1 MLKAFI
7 KDLNELPESLREHY
21 VASDGGYVLD
31 VDKKEYSDKINE
43 FRTNNINLTNQ
54 LNAFGNITPE
64 SYNQL
69 KTDYETLKANPP
81 KSSGKSENEDL
92 ERVKTEYEQR
102 LEQANA
108 GKTEAETQAR
118 TYRDALNGHIVDN
131 AVARAISN
139 VGKIHQ
145 GALPDVLRR
154 AREVWR
160 VNENGVPV
168 AMNGETAVYG
178 ADGKL
183 PLTIEEY
190 AQNLMQEAPYY
201 FEGNSGGGAGGS
213 GGGAGGSGG
222 GGPATITREQF
233 QNSPS
238 VDMISKVA
246 KGELVV
252 EG

>member
-1 MLKAFI
+1 MLKVFV
-7 KDLNELPESLREHY
+7 KDLNKLPESLREHY

-69 KTDYETLKANPP
+69 KTEYEKLKADPP
-81 KSSGKSENEDL
+81 KPSGKSENEDI
-92 ERVKTEYEQR
+92 ERIKTEYEQR
-102 LEQANA
+102 LEQANT
-108 GKTEAETQAR
+108 GKTEAEQRAR
-118 TYRDALNGHIVDN
+118 TYQDALNGHIVDN
-131 AVARAISN
+131 VVAQAISN
-139 VGKIHQ
+139 VGKIHK

-168 AMNGETAVYG
+168 AMNGETVVYG

-183 PLTIEEY
+183 PLTVEEY

-213 GGGAGGSGG
+213 GAAGSGGSGG
-222 GGPATITREQF
+222 NGPATITREQF
-233 QNSPS
+233 QNPS
-238 VDMISKVA
+238 VEMISKVA

>member
-7 KDLNELPESLREHY
+7 KDLNELPEPLREHY

-43 FRTNNINLTNQ
+43 FRMNNINLTNQ
-54 LNAFGNITPE
+54 LQEFGNITPE

-69 KTDYETLKANPP
+69 KTEYEKLKANPP
-81 KSSGKSENEDL
+81 EGGGDADI
-92 ERVKTEYEQR
+92 ERIKTEYEQR
-102 LEQANA
+102 LEQANV
-108 GKTEAETQAR
+108 GKTEAETRAQ
-118 TYRDALNGHIVDN
+118 TYQDALNGHIVDN
-131 AVARAISN
+131 VVAQAISN
-139 VGKIHQ
+139 VGKIHK

-168 AMNGETAVYG
+168 AMNGETVVYG

-183 PLTIEEY
+183 PLTVEEY
-190 AQNLMQEAPYY
+190 AQNLMQDAPYY

-213 GGGAGGSGG
+213 GAGSGGSGG
-222 GGPATITREQF
+222 SGPATITREQF
-233 QNSPS
+233 QNNPS
-238 VDMISKVA
+238 VDLISKVA
-246 KGELVV
+246 KGEVVV
-252 EG
+252 EN